1 MKKLLAIFSL
11 LAFVAVYAVPAMTMP
26 QDQVKTVKVEAKKTA
41 KASKAESKAACCE
54 AEKATTASCC
64 SSASKEEGK
73 SCAATCKEAS
83 SCKGMTA
90 EKKK

>member
-11 LAFVAVYAVPAMTMP
+11 LAFVAVYAVPAMSMP
-26 QDQVKTVKVEAKKTA
+26 QDQVKTVKVEAKKAT
-41 KASKAESKAACCE
+41 KASKAEAKSACCE
-54 AEKATTASCC
+54 AEKSSCAT
-64 SSASKEEGK
+64 KEEGK
-73 SCAATCKEAS
+73 SCATTCKEAA